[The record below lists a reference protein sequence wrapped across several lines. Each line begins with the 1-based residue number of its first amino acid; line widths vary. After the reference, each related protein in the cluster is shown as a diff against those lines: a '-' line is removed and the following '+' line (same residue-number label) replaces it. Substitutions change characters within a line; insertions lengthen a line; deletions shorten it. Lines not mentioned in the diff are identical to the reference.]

1 MDETG
6 TPKVAGAVTP
16 RQLAAEAV
24 ERLEIGDPRGRRRDI
39 AKRSLVLQEETKG
52 RPVSRPKSLLPR
64 QPRWSH
70 LNHQP

>member
-6 TPKVAGAVTP
+6 TPKVCRAVTP

-24 ERLEIGDPRGRRRDI
+24 ERLEISDPRGRRRDI

-52 RPVSRPKSLLPR
+52 ATGVSSQVAFATTTALVAP
-64 QPRWSH
+64 
-70 LNHQP
+70 